1 MATFGSIPSRVFAV
15 LAVAMAMEASS
26 SGLGLMFMAQSPN
39 SIRPLSPYSLLGI
52 SIMKQLEMVL
62 MPLAIFIIWRP
73 GLSVLPVVFIAPE
86 TMPSALP
93 SFIIMQ
99 A

>member
-1 MATFGSIPSRVFAV
+1 MARAAVTLSTFSCLALPLVENESMATFGSIPSRVFAV

-62 MPLAIFIIWRP
+62 MPLAIFII
-73 GLSVLPVVFIAPE
+73 
-86 TMPSALP
+86 
-93 SFIIMQ
+93 
-99 A
+99 